1 MSEIIKCLRLEN
13 GDVVIGLVS
22 ENVTSYTVKEAHACI
37 VELKG
42 TNMEVGLAPW
52 LPYAKDYTFN
62 IKAVRVVTEFEPR
75 PQLEQNYRVLIG
87 KQRSR

>member
-1 MSEIIKCLRLEN
+1 VSEIIKCLRLEN

-52 LPYAKDYTFN
+52 IPYAKDYTFN
-62 IKAVRVVTEFEPR
+62 IKKVRVVAAFEPR
-75 PQLEQNYRVLIG
+75 PNLAQNFKVLTG
-87 KQRSR
+87 NK

>member
-1 MSEIIKCLRLEN
+1 VSEIIKCLRLEN

-52 LPYAKDYTFN
+52 IPYAKDYTFN
-62 IKAVRVVTEFEPR
+62 IKKVRVVAAFEPR
-75 PQLEQNYRVLIG
+75 PNLAQNFKVLTVN
-87 KQRSR
+87 K

>member
-52 LPYAKDYTFN
+52 IPYAKDYTFN
-62 IKAVRVVTEFEPR
+62 IKKVRVVAAFEPR
-75 PQLEQNYRVLIG
+75 PNLAQNFKVLTG
-87 KQRSR
+87 NK